1 MNKKWEWFPF
11 SNSLF
16 ALIGKLLEMEMEKEN
31 YDVVIVGGGASGIG
45 IAAML
50 KDFGVE
56 RMVVLEREKV
66 GATFYKWPKEMQFI
80 TPSFTTNY
88 WGHIDLNSVAS
99 GTSPAFSLDTEHP
112 SGERYARYLELI
124 SEHWELPIEE
134 GEDVEEVMYSEGRFA
149 IHTKKG
155 KVYDSRFLIWAAGE
169 FQYPRTHSFSGSQ
182 LCLHNSLVESWEQI
196 EGDEI
201 YIIGG
206 NESGMDAAIN
216 LSRLGKNVRVL
227 HGDPNWDKKSTDPSE
242 NLAPFTLD
250 RLSQETVYERIQNIG
265 ESVVTEVKLEND
277 QYLIYVE
284 GKSSPYLSVA
294 QPVLATGFNSSAIMI
309 ENLFDW
315 DENKSYCLLNE
326 KDESLK
332 TPGLFLVGPQVRHN
346 NLIFC
351 FIYKFRQRFG
361 VVANAIGE
369 QLGMDTSFLE
379 QYFNEGLYLDELSG
393 LDEECAC

>member
-112 SGERYARYLELI
+112 SGERYARYLDLI

-134 GEDVEEVMYSEGRFA
+134 EWC
-149 IHTKKG
+149 
-155 KVYDSRFLIWAAGE
+155 VYHPKDIKR
-169 FQYPRTHSFSGSQ
+169 Q
-182 LCLHNSLVESWEQI
+182 ES
-196 EGDEI
+196 
-201 YIIGG
+201 
-206 NESGMDAAIN
+206 
-216 LSRLGKNVRVL
+216 KN
-227 HGDPNWDKKSTDPSE
+227 
-242 NLAPFTLD
+242 
-250 RLSQETVYERIQNIG
+250 
-265 ESVVTEVKLEND
+265 KL
-277 QYLIYVE
+277 Y
-284 GKSSPYLSVA
+284 
-294 QPVLATGFNSSAIMI
+294 
-309 ENLFDW
+309 
-315 DENKSYCLLNE
+315 
-326 KDESLK
+326 ESL
-332 TPGLFLVGPQVRHN
+332 
-346 NLIFC
+346 
-351 FIYKFRQRFG
+351 
-361 VVANAIGE
+361 
-369 QLGMDTSFLE
+369 
-379 QYFNEGLYLDELSG
+379 
-393 LDEECAC
+393 

>member
-1 MNKKWEWFPF
+1 M
-11 SNSLF
+11 
-16 ALIGKLLEMEMEKEN
+16 EN
-31 YDVVIVGGGASGIG
+31 YDVVIVGAGASGIG

-56 RMVVLEREKV
+56 RMVILERDKV
-66 GATFYKWPKEMQFI
+66 GSTFHKWPKEMQFI

-112 SGERYARYLELI
+112 NGERYARYLDLI

-134 GEDVEEVMYSEGRFA
+134 GQDVKQVIYSEGCFA

-155 KVYDSRFLIWAAGE
+155 TVYDSRFLIWAAGE
-169 FQYPRTHSFSGSQ
+169 FQYPRTNAFSGSQ
-182 LCLHNSLVESWEQI
+182 LCLHNSLVESWERI

-216 LSRLGKNVRVL
+216 LSRLGKSVHVL

-250 RLSQETVYERIQNIG
+250 RLSQETVYGRIRNVG
-265 ESVVTEVKLEND
+265 ESVVTDVKLED
-277 QYLIYVE
+277 DKYLIYVD
-284 GKSSPYLSVA
+284 GKLSPYTSGT
-294 QPVLATGFNSSAIMI
+294 QPVLATGFNSSAIII

-315 DENKSYCLLNE
+315 DESKSYCLLNE
-326 KDESLK
+326 NDESIK
-332 TPGLFLVGPQVRHN
+332 TPGLFLVGPHVRHN

-361 VVANAIGE
+361 VVANAIGK
-369 QLGMDTSFLE
+369 QLGMDTSFLD